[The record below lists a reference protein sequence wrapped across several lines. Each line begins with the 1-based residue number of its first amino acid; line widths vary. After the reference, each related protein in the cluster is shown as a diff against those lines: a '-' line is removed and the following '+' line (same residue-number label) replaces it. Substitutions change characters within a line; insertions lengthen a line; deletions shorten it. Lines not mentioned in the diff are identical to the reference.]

1 MAPYVMMA
9 IVALFIWIGTR
20 KGEMPRTLIFG
31 ILFYFFTIALVLQ
44 FISVGKAIMAERYT
58 YIPYIGLAFILGM
71 VTDYYLQRKAPLKYL
86 GFGLAGATVVMV
98 IVFSFMTHERVKVW
112 KDDIALWSDALRQF
126 PDGRMNFIY
135 EKRAKLYL
143 DKDQYEASLADYMT
157 MNANDPRNA
166 NALECMGRIYGKYYK
181 DLGKALECL
190 EKVYAI
196 NPKNTAVLKS
206 LGVAM
211 GMKGNFQGSLEYL
224 LQAYEIDKTDTTLLL
239 NIAASYGYMGMPA
252 KAKEYEQLY
261 KSLKSR

>member
-1 MAPYVMMA
+1 VAPYILMA

-71 VTDYYLQRKAPLKYL
+71 VTDYYLHRKTPLKIL
-86 GFGLAGATVVMV
+86 GYGLAGATVAMV

-135 EKRAKLYL
+135 EKRARLYL
-143 DKDQYEASLADYMT
+143 DKDQYELSLEDYRMI
-157 MNANDPRNA
+157 NANDPRNA
-166 NALECMGRIYGKYYK
+166 NALESMGRIYGKYYK

-190 EKVYAI
+190 EKAYAI

-206 LGVAM
+206 LGVAL
-211 GMKGNFQGSLEYL
+211 GMNGNFKGSLDYL
-224 LQAYEIDKTDTTLLL
+224 LQAYEIDKTDTTLLQ
-239 NIAASYGYMGMPA
+239 NIAASYNYMGMTE
-252 KAKEYEQLY
+252 KALEFEQLY
-261 KSLKSR
+261 KSSKSR